1 VSLEFITMEKDEDI
15 EKDKDMENKDIKNLA
30 EHLVGKV
37 RDARI
42 KGKKKLSD
50 NRPEVETV
58 KE

>member
-1 VSLEFITMEKDEDI
+1 MSLEFITMEKDEDI

>member
-1 VSLEFITMEKDEDI
+1 VSLEFITMEKDEGI

-50 NRPEVETV
+50 NQPEVEPV